1 MVKTTNEE
9 EISGTGGELFVDL
22 DGMHGLIPSNPS
34 LSCYTTIHEHVT
46 RHYYYELALPLDFD
60 GWDMDTTTSTG
71 VESVEVAAE
80 G

>member
-1 MVKTTNEE
+1 MVSFLQ
-9 EISGTGGELFVDL
+9 ILPFHAIL
-22 DGMHGLIPSNPS
+22 
-34 LSCYTTIHEHVT
+34 EHVT